1 MKYSDYLDIHPDVEK
16 AIKNKE
22 PVVALESTIISH
34 GMPYPKNVETA
45 LMVEDTV
52 RSNKAVP
59 ATIAIINGRL
69 KVGLTNEEIEFLATN
84 EEVKKVSRRDLPITV
99 AQKLSGSTTV
109 ASTMIIASL
118 AKIAVFAT
126 GGIGG
131 VHRGAENTLDIS
143 ADLEELANTNVCV
156 VCAGAKAILDIGLTL
171 EYLETKGV
179 PVIGYKTSE
188 LPAFYSSESGFD
200 VDYKIDSALE
210 IAEILKT
217 KWSLSIDG
225 GVLVTNPIPVAF
237 ELESTI
243 MNEAI
248 NEAIIEANNENISGK
263 EITPYLL
270 SKVNELTE
278 GKSLDANIKLIQN
291 NANLASKIALHYSNQ
306 D

>member
-1 MKYSDYLDIHPDVEK
+1 MKLNDFIDIHPEVEN
-16 AIKNKE
+16 AIENKQ
-22 PVVALESTIISH
+22 PIVALESTIISH
-34 GMPYPKNVETA
+34 GMPYPKNAETA
-45 LMVEDTV
+45 FMVEETV
-52 RSNKAVP
+52 RSNKAIP

-69 KVGLTNEEIEFLATN
+69 KVGLTNKEIEFLATN
-84 EEVKKVSRRDLPITV
+84 EEVKKVSRRDLPITI

-118 AKIAVFAT
+118 ARIAIFAT

-131 VHRGAENTLDIS
+131 VHRGAENSMDIS
-143 ADLEELANTNVCV
+143 ADLEELAKTNVCV
-156 VCAGAKAILDIGLTL
+156 VCAGPKAILDIGLTL
-171 EYLETKGV
+171 QYLETKGV

-217 KWSLSIDG
+217 KWNLLIDG
-225 GVLVTNPIPVAF
+225 GVLVANPIPIAF
-237 ELESTI
+237 ELETSV
-243 MNEAI
+243 MDEAI
-248 NEAIIEANNENISGK
+248 KQAIIDADNENITGK

-270 SKVNELTE
+270 SKVNEITQ

-291 NANLASKIALHYSNQ
+291 NAALAAKIALHYSK
-306 D
+306 

>member
-1 MKYSDYLDIHPDVEK
+1 MKLNEFIDIHPEVEN
-16 AIKNKE
+16 AIENKE
-22 PVVALESTIISH
+22 PIVALESTIISH

-45 LMVEDTV
+45 FMVEETV
-52 RSNKAVP
+52 RSNKAIP

-84 EEVKKVSRRDLPITV
+84 EEVKKVSRRDLPITI
-99 AQKLSGSTTV
+99 AQQLSGSTTV

-118 AKIAVFAT
+118 ARIAVFAT

-131 VHRGAENTLDIS
+131 VHRGAENSMDIS
-143 ADLEELANTNVCV
+143 ADLEELAKTNVCV
-156 VCAGAKAILDIGLTL
+156 VCAGPKAILDIGLTL
-171 EYLETKGV
+171 QYLETKGV

-217 KWSLSIDG
+217 KWNLLIDG
-225 GVLVTNPIPVAF
+225 GVLVANPIPIAF
-237 ELESTI
+237 ELETSI
-243 MNEAI
+243 MNGAI
-248 NEAIIEANNENISGK
+248 NQAIIDADNENITGK

-270 SKVNELTE
+270 SKVNEITQ

-291 NANLASKIALHYSNQ
+291 NAALAAKIALHYSK
-306 D
+306 